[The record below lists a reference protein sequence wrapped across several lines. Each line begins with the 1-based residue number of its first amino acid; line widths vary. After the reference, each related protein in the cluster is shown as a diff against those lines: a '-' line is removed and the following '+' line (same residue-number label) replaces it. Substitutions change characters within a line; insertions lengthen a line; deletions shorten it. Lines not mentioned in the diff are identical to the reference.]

1 MAEEANEIEEAEG
14 GGGGKKKLAIV
25 GVVALLL
32 GGGGG
37 FGAATFLGGGGGGD
51 EVVADADPDGDTEG
65 EEPAAKKN
73 ERAIVALDDFTINL
87 RGTGGGRVLRLEVS
101 AEVDADDETTV
112 LDKRPMM
119 RDAVLTL
126 ASDYTYND
134 LEGIDGKMR
143 LRDELLARLNTSLED
158 EARVRRVYFTEFVVQ

>member
-1 MAEEANEIEEAEG
+1 MADDIKDDAAAPAAG
-14 GGGGKKKLAIV
+14 GSKKMLGIV

-37 FGAATFLGGGGGGD
+37 FGAATFMGGGD
-51 EVVADADPDGDTEG
+51 EELLAEASPDDTEG
-65 EEPAAKKN
+65 DAPVAAKAT
-73 ERAIVALDDFTINL
+73 RQVVALDDFTINL
-87 RGTGGGRVLRLEVS
+87 RGTGGGRVLRLEVA
-101 AEVDADDETTV
+101 AEVDESDASV
-112 LDKRPMM
+112 LTDRMAVM

-158 EARVRRVYFTEFVVQ
+158 EAQVKRVYFTQFVVQ